1 MIMHMTQTE
10 YMKAFNAQEQLLR
23 DVKALWDCSNPYNQS
38 LIYKMTGTILS
49 DMSALQA
56 EAMRLGYIK
65 PII

>member
-10 YMKAFNAQEQLLR
+10 YMKAFNAQEKLLSG
-23 DVKALWDCSNPYNQS
+23 VKALWDCSNPYNQS
-38 LIYKMTGTILS
+38 LIYKMTDTILS